1 MSSVAVL
8 MALIKGVHINHELAS
23 SLFMST
29 VVVQMAFHRVEF
41 TTTQLMTELM
51 KFIVV
56 HELASS
62 RVVHEFAS
70 SSFTK
75 FVVVQKLRR
84 CAYGIA

>member
-1 MSSVAVL
+1 MSS
-8 MALIKGVHINHELAS
+8 
-23 SLFMST
+23 
-29 VVVQMAFHRVEF
+29 VVVQMALHRVEF

-51 KFIVV
+51 NFIVV